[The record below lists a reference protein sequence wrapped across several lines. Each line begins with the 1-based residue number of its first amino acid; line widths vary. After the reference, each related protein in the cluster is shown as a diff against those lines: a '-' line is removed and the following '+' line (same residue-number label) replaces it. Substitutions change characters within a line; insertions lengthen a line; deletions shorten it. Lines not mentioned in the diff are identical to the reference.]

1 MTEIQEL
8 LIGHEGLKLK
18 PYRDTEGI
26 LTIGVG
32 RNLEDNGISKDEA
45 LYMLNNDIETAI
57 SDLKSIFDDFELYPK
72 KVQLVLID
80 MMFNLGK
87 PRFSGF
93 VHMIAAVKEQNWKN
107 MIKEMKDSH
116 WCEELTERCEHDI
129 SLIEEVLSAHC

>member
-18 PYRDTEGI
+18 PYRDKKGI

-32 RNLEDNGISKDEA
+32 RNLEDDGISKNEA
-45 LYMLNNDIETAI
+45 LYMLNNDIKTAT

-72 KVQLVLID
+72 KVQLVLTD

-93 VHMIAAVKEQNWKN
+93 VNMIAAVKERNWKN
-107 MIKEMKDSH
+107 MIKEMKDSN
-116 WCEELTERCEHDI
+116 WCRELTERCEHDV
-129 SLIEEVLSAHC
+129 SLIESVISTYC

>member
-8 LIGHEGLKLK
+8 LIEHEGLKLK
-18 PYRDTEGI
+18 PYKDSEGI

-45 LYMLNNDIETAI
+45 LYMLNNNIKTAI

-93 VHMIAAVKEQNWKN
+93 VNMIAAVKEQNWKN
-107 MIKEMKDSH
+107 MIKEMKDSG
-116 WCEELTERCEHDI
+116 WCRELTERCKYDV
-129 SLIEEVLSAHC
+129 SLIESVISAYC

>member
-8 LIGHEGLKLK
+8 LIEHEGLKLK
-18 PYRDTEGI
+18 PYKDSEGI

-45 LYMLNNDIETAI
+45 LYMLNNNIKTAI

-93 VHMIAAVKEQNWKN
+93 VNMIAAVKEQNWKN
-107 MIKEMKDSH
+107 MIKEMKDSG
-116 WCEELTERCEHDI
+116 WCRELTERCEYNV
-129 SLIEEVLSAHC
+129 SLIESVISVYC